1 MGGGTTQDDL
11 LYPNAGGLSPRGRG
25 NLNHPHVPG
34 ELPGSIPAWAG
45 EPIQAEPGRPIIG
58 VYPRVGG
65 GTWGGQRRPT
75 PPKGLS
81 PRGRGNRLPPQSGV
95 KGSRSIPAWAGEPPP
110 QPTRPQSRRVYPRV
124 GGGTLHILKPR
135 WMYQGLSPRGRGNR
149 MIVTEPTDLNRSI
162 PAWAGE
168 PAIAP
173 VSATAK
179 RVYPRVGGGTQPVLA
194 ASAFSSGLSPRGR
207 GNPERS
213 FGRFGLLR
221 SIPAWAGEP
230 GRWLARNIFTAVY
243 PRVGGGTGHCKM
255 PPM

>member
-1 MGGGTTQDDL
+1 M
-11 LYPNAGGLSPRGRG
+11 
-25 NLNHPHVPG
+25 
-34 ELPGSIPAWAG
+34 
-45 EPIQAEPGRPIIG
+45 
-58 VYPRVGG
+58 
-65 GTWGGQRRPT
+65 
-75 PPKGLS
+75 
-81 PRGRGNRLPPQSGV
+81 PPQSGV

-149 MIVTEPTDLNRSI
+149 MIVTEPTDLNRSIPAWAGAPTPYKLLAYQIKVYPGVGVLRSI